1 MLMRKSS
8 GEAPRNMYGLVSAD
22 SMVSMFYE
30 IANPV
35 SVQNAALEP
44 VTPPL
49 SPMCL
54 PVELYEPS
62 MSDTGFELPIL
73 SDPASLT
80 HVDLSILEKQIFEH
94 DIPTPIRN
102 ALNDLDEA
110 SSGIHSGNGTVRLA
124 DLYYPQESIEMTI
137 SPPLIVDGLVKSE
150 LLKVEG
156 PLTPLMPAPVPKTVH
171 FSDFIEEMLLGAS
184 SSPTSDS
191 FCKTHFEEAFGDAA
205 ERVIRQIEQETLV
218 AADATGR
225 VQVPVMDFS
234 VPNPPWKILQNA
246 QGPIISVSIQKEII
260 KEVVGGGLPMWPG
273 QNRGQTKLKWN
284 PFPHDLAKTAQQEDY
299 PADDRTWQLLLKRPG
314 DDQIADTS
322 TITWKPQG
330 LRILKEDDDYD
341 DEIETG
347 RFQRNNTQDIP
358 VLTKKRR
365 MEFDM
370 GQNDGLEEETF
381 KPVELTS
388 DISDST
394 RAGALG
400 RRNTSKSN
408 DFISSKNLLGGQ
420 SDSGG
425 FGLLIGGAFSAEN
438 AVDNFLELRGIKKQK
453 LTSSSHFYKNNNE
466 IQIQEQATQE
476 EHQDRSAT
484 LRSPIN
490 DPLPFP
496 ALGLPTAPISAIVS
510 SSLLKHRK
518 LIKYIESQLPGLKL
532 IERDFTSHNT
542 IAWIPHSVTR
552 SPQASPLDS
561 EADLIVSPFTGI
573 ILTTLQKIKQ
583 KPLPGHKTRPAIR
596 DRLEKASVRY
606 DKLVILVSEGRSAE
620 STNGLDEN
628 NCNAFTEFVGFT
640 LGLDATILVQF
651 VGGGEE
657 TLFKWLVNSIVQHAA
672 IGQSLLEEETHWELF
687 LRRAGMNAYAAQ
699 SISSVVKA
707 SESVHQQ
714 SHSKID
720 QVGLAGFVQMGKQQ
734 RIDMF
739 QEVCGKRLLERVSA
753 GLDAIW
759 D

>member
-1 MLMRKSS
+1 
-8 GEAPRNMYGLVSAD
+8 
-22 SMVSMFYE
+22 MVSMFYKM
-30 IANPV
+30 ANPV
-35 SVQNAALEP
+35 SVQNTALEP

-62 MSDTGFELPIL
+62 TSDTAFELPIL

-80 HVDLSILEKQIFEH
+80 HVDLSILEKQIFEQ
-94 DIPTPIRN
+94 DIPTLIRN
-102 ALNDLDEA
+102 ALNDHDEA

-124 DLYYPQESIEMTI
+124 DLYSPLESVEQTI
-137 SPPLIVDGLVKSE
+137 SPPIIVDRLIKSE

-184 SSPTSDS
+184 SSPMSDS

-225 VQVPVMDFS
+225 VEVPVMDFS
-234 VPNPPWKILQNA
+234 LPNPPWKMLQNA
-246 QGPIISVSIQKEII
+246 QGPIISVSIQKAIM

-273 QNRGQTKLKWN
+273 QKRGQTKLKWN
-284 PFPHDLAKTAQQEDY
+284 PFPHDLAKMAQQEDY
-299 PADDRTWQLLLKRPG
+299 PADDLTWQLLLKGPG

-341 DEIETG
+341 DEIEPG
-347 RFQRNNTQDIP
+347 RFQRNNPQDI
-358 VLTKKRR
+358 LLLNKKRR

-370 GQNDGLEEETF
+370 GQNDEIGEDTF
-381 KPVELTS
+381 KTVELTS
-388 DISDST
+388 DISDSI

-400 RRNTSKSN
+400 RRNTSKSK
-408 DFISSKNLLGGQ
+408 DFILSKNLLDGQ

-425 FGLLIGGAFSAEN
+425 FGLLMGGAFSAEN
-438 AVDNFLELRGIKKQK
+438 ALDNFLELRGIKKQK
-453 LTSSSHFYKNNNE
+453 LTSSSHFYKNSKE
-466 IQIQEQATQE
+466 VQIQDQATQE
-476 EHQDRSAT
+476 EHQDPSAT
-484 LRSPIN
+484 ALPPLQPPIN
-490 DPLPFP
+490 EPDPLPFP
-496 ALGLPTAPISAIVS
+496 ALRLLTAPISAIVS
-510 SSLLKHRK
+510 SSLFKHRK
-518 LIKYIESQLPGLKL
+518 LIKHIESRLPGLKL
-532 IERDFTSHNT
+532 IERDFTAHNT
-542 IAWIPHSVTR
+542 IAWIPNSVTR

-583 KPLPGHKTRPAIR
+583 KPLPGHKTKPAIR

-606 DKLVILVSEGRSAE
+606 EKLVVLVSEGRSAE

-628 NCNAFTEFVGFT
+628 DCNAFTEFVGFT

-657 TLFKWLVNSIVQHAA
+657 TLFKWLVNHIMQHAA
-672 IGQSLLEEETHWELF
+672 IGQGLLDEETHWELF

-707 SESVHQQ
+707 SESVHPQD
-714 SHSKID
+714 HSKD
-720 QVGLAGFVQMGKQQ
+720 GQFGLARFVQMGRQQ
-734 RIDMF
+734 RIDKF
-739 QEVCGKRLLERVSA
+739 EQVCGKKLLERVSA
-753 GLDAIW
+753 CLDAIW